1 MVVTDVEFLKS
12 DKIDPAWRSEIPGT
26 ILKVTE
32 RGPVVRTGDGALLI
46 ASLKPEGS
54 REMDG
59 GSFLRGRPLQPLS
72 DMLLGD

>member
-1 MVVTDVEFLKS
+1 MTGRIQKALSGFYYVD
-12 DKIDPAWRSEIPGT
+12 
-26 ILKVTE
+26 
-32 RGPVVRTGDGALLI
+32 TGDGALLI